1 VSELREIADR
11 VYVLRYPVLD
21 VNSVLVV
28 GDGEAL
34 VVDTLSTAEQAG
46 ELLAAVRTVTD
57 APLTVVNTHLHF
69 DHCFGNAVLAGGGR
83 PVWAHESVGVAL
95 RERGE
100 QWRHEWFTEWQP
112 RNPQLAAGLAE
123 VTIRPPDHA
132 VQSEQR
138 LDIGGRAVRL
148 LHPGRGHTDGDLVV
162 LVPDADVVL
171 TGDLVEQGAAPDFAD
186 GYPLEW
192 PDTLAAVLASLTADT
207 VVVPGHGAPVDRD
220 FVLVQHAD
228 LAQLDWLIRD
238 GHKDGV
244 EVEKVA
250 ARSSFGLDAALVA
263 VKRGYAE
270 LAGRV

>member
-1 VSELREIADR
+1 MSALREVGDR

-21 VNSVLVV
+21 VNAGLVV
-28 GDGEAL
+28 GDGGAL
-34 VVDTLSTAEQAG
+34 VVDTLSTAEQAR
-46 ELLAAVRTVTD
+46 ELLDAVRSITS
-57 APLTVVNTHLHF
+57 APLTVVNSHLHF
-69 DHCFGNAVLAGGGR
+69 DHCFGNSVLAAGDR
-83 PVWAHESVGVAL
+83 PVWAHESVGAAL

-100 QWRHEWFTEWQP
+100 HWRQEWFAEWQP

-123 VTIRPPDHA
+123 VRIQAPDHA
-132 VQSEQR
+132 VQREQS

-162 LVPDADVVL
+162 LVPDADVVFA
-171 TGDLVEQGAAPDFAD
+171 GDLVEQGASPDFAD

-192 PDTLAAVLASLTADT
+192 PDTLAAVLLALTADT

-220 FVLVQHAD
+220 FVLAQHAT
-228 LAQLDWLIRD
+228 LAELDWLIRD
-238 GHKDGV
+238 GHRDGV
-244 EVEKVA
+244 DPEKVA
-250 ARSSFGLDAALVA
+250 ARSAFGLDAALVA